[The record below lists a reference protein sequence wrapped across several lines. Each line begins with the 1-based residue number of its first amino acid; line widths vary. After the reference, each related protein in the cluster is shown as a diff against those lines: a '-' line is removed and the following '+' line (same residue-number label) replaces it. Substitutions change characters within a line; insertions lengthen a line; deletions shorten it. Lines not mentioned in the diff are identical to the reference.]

1 MEKNLNTPTEE
12 VSANIAISSDPTTGN
27 ISTEYLAEIIV
38 PTKTLAYLC
47 SKPLLLVP
55 NPGENKIIEFI
66 DAVFIYKFGTKSMS
80 GGGSIYI
87 SYLGFSALSAAVSAT
102 TLTSEES
109 DKAIQMQLA
118 NTADNI
124 MPVNYGL
131 YLQMTESDFII
142 GASTSSAKIHI
153 IYRIHTIV

>member
-12 VSANIAISSDPTTGN
+12 VSANNMITSDPTVGN
-27 ISTEYLAEIIV
+27 ISPEYSAEIV
-38 PTKTLAYLC
+38 VRTNSLATLC
-47 SKPLLLVP
+47 SRPLLLVP
-55 NPGENKIIEFI
+55 DPGENKIIEFI
-66 DAVFIYKFGTKSMS
+66 DAVFIYKFGTASMS

-131 YLQMTESDFII
+131 YLQMTESDFIQ